1 MLTSTMADKPAN
13 TITSNKLRAFGLA
26 LDALWMEGRG
36 FPTAAQA
43 LRRKAVHLSGMPP
56 AQFNRAFEA
65 ARAVDE

>member
-26 LDALWMEGRG
+26 LDALWLDARG
-36 FPTAAQA
+36 FSKTAQA
-43 LRRKAVHLSGMPP
+43 LRRKAVRLSGMPT